1 MKDNIFH
8 KDKRTDSGILVI
20 QKKFQERNHGS
31 SQLDQDKLYNNECTM
46 HNFVLGTKMFHKTL
60 K

>member
-1 MKDNIFH
+1 MVFWCGN
-8 KDKRTDSGILVI
+8 T
-20 QKKFQERNHGS
+20 KKFQERSHGS
-31 SQLDQDKLYNNECTM
+31 SQLDQNKLYNNECTM